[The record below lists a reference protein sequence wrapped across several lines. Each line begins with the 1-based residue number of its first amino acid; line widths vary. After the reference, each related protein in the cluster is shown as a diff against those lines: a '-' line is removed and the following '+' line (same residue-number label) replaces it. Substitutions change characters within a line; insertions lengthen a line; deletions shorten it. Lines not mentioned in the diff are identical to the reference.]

1 MVRTNSS
8 KTDEAQGDQRRSIA
22 LMLTFEAGARVRQ
35 RRHQRSV
42 PRRARRCAGRLDPHH
57 RHDRVAGKDRATRK
71 QPDGIGVDDWFPT
84 LAGIIGAK
92 VPIDRPIDGVDQG
105 AFITGMQANSNR
117 ESLIT
122 FIGAEVAGVRWRSF
136 NDQSGR
142 MRTNLYMELEN
153 WGVHE
158 WLGYSAASSLFAEG
172 WSDIPR
178 ARCTIT
184 RELHKEKGLAR
195 RSSRKSLIML
205 VGRVGIEPTTN
216 GLRVRGTRAGAG
228 RKPMKRNG
236 RFAGTRTA
244 APRHNLGSRRSVG
257 TNTPKA
263 IRLAWAIQVPFLDL
277 FS

>member
-1 MVRTNSS
+1 MIEWPGKIAPRVSNQMV
-8 KTDEAQGDQRRSIA
+8 
-22 LMLTFEAGARVRQ
+22 
-35 RRHQRSV
+35 SV
-42 PRRARRCAGRLDPHH
+42 H
-57 RHDRVAGKDRATRK
+57 
-71 QPDGIGVDDWFPT
+71 DWFPT

-216 GLRVRGTRAGAG
+216 GLRVRCST
-228 RKPMKRNG
+228 
-236 RFAGTRTA
+236 
-244 APRHNLGSRRSVG
+244 S
-257 TNTPKA
+257 
-263 IRLAWAIQVPFLDL
+263 
-277 FS
+277 

>member
-1 MVRTNSS
+1 MRRVTSCLAALVILSVALSPDVLAQESGAKKPNILFIMGDDIGWMQPSCYHRGLMVGETPNIDRIAAEGGMFMTYYAESS
-8 KTDEAQGDQRRSIA
+8 CT
-22 LMLTFEAGARVRQ
+22 
-35 RRHQRSV
+35 
-42 PRRARRCAGRLDPHH
+42 AGRC
-57 RHDRVAGKDRATRK
+57 
-71 QPDGIGVDDWFPT
+71 
-84 LAGIIGAK
+84 
-92 VPIDRPIDGVDQG
+92 

-184 RELHKEKGLAR
+184 R
-195 RSSRKSLIML
+195 
-205 VGRVGIEPTTN
+205 
-216 GLRVRGTRAGAG
+216 
-228 RKPMKRNG
+228 
-236 RFAGTRTA
+236 
-244 APRHNLGSRRSVG
+244 
-257 TNTPKA
+257 
-263 IRLAWAIQVPFLDL
+263 
-277 FS
+277 